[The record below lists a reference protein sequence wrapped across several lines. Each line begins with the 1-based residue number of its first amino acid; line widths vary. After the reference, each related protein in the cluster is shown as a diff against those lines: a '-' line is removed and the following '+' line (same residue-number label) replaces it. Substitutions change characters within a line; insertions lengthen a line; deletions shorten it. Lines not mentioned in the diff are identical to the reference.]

1 MYCQECYQKLP
12 DSANVCPMCHY
23 NNSPNL
29 SQPNILFGKH
39 KDNPLEIIEIN
50 LNGTEQVGVVEKIKR
65 AVSAAFKGDSN

>member
-1 MYCQECYQKLP
+1 
-12 DSANVCPMCHY
+12 MCHY

-39 KDNPLEIIEIN
+39 KDKPLEIIEIN